1 MRYRFPTCLLSISL
15 LILLTQSSQANQW
28 LLDANYDFETGEYG
42 YEYETEITTTSI
54 QLKYQTTHWQYAI
67 QIPYLT
73 VTGVDTVIP
82 NTSGQL
88 SGRRRG
94 ANNNGNYSDTGTVPG
109 TETDATTETINTRK
123 GLGDIQTSI
132 SRTFFSQSF
141 NGTAELSATAIW
153 ATADE
158 TKYLG
163 KGENDYIVDVY
174 LSTKLNRWQP
184 WITAGYQLTGK
195 SDTEKLN
202 DIWLFSAGT
211 LIDISSKSALSFHYA
226 YEQSITEDDDNYATV
241 NINLSHQLTKKIN
254 LGVGLK
260 KGLTNSSPDYGY
272 HFFSRFLF

>member
-1 MRYRFPTCLLSISL
+1 MRYPFSACLLSIPL
-15 LILLTQSSQANQW
+15 LILLAQSSQANQW
-28 LLDANYDFETGEYG
+28 LFDANYDFETGEYG
-42 YEYETEITTTSI
+42 YEYDTEITTTSI
-54 QLKYQTTHWQYAI
+54 QLGYQTTHWQYAI

-94 ANNNGNYSDTGTVPG
+94 ANGNGNNSDTGTG
-109 TETDATTETINTRK
+109 TDTQTDTTTETISARK
-123 GLGDIQTSI
+123 GIGDIQTSI
-132 SRTFFSQSF
+132 SRAFFTQKF
-141 NGTAELSATAIW
+141 NGTAELTATAIW

-163 KGENDYIVDVY
+163 KGENDYIIDAY

-184 WITAGYQLTGK
+184 WMSVGYQFTGEP
-195 SDTEKLN
+195 DNEKLN

-211 LIDISSKSALSFHYA
+211 QIDISPRFAFGFHYA
-226 YEQSITEDDDNYATV
+226 YEQAITEGEDNYATA

-254 LGVGLK
+254 LGLRME
-260 KGLTNSSPDYGY
+260 KGLTDSSPDYGY
-272 HFFSRFLF
+272 QIFSRFWF